1 MDQTTWERLVKYTEL
16 QGTSGQED
24 AVRKAFREDI
34 SPLVDRVEE
43 NGMGG
48 LFGVKEGAADAPRV
62 MFAAHLDEVGFMVA
76 GILPTGALQVV
87 ALGGWNPMTVP
98 AHRFTLFTKEGKYP
112 VVSSSIAPH
121 LLRGKG
127 GAAQALTIDDIL
139 FDAGFESK
147 EQAEAMGVR
156 PGDFI
161 VPETKTVRMANPNRG
176 LSKAYDNRF
185 GVSAIVS
192 ALNDLQGVQTPN
204 TLIMGANTQEEV
216 GLRGAL
222 PAVQQMKPDV
232 FFAVDSSAAN
242 DVDQTV
248 GRQGIMDQGTLI
260 RVFDPTVVTSPRL
273 KEFILQTAEDNHIPY
288 QYFVS
293 KGGTDAG
300 GVQKYGQGLPAVA
313 LGVASRYIHTH
324 ETVWSIPDFDAARE
338 LIVALAKNLDRS
350 ALDDIVGN

>member
-1 MDQTTWERLVKYTEL
+1 MDQQTWERIVKYTEL

-24 AVRKAFREDI
+24 AVFKAFEKDLT
-34 SPLVDRVEE
+34 PLVDRVEK

-48 LFGVKEGAADAPRV
+48 IFGVKEGQADDPRV

-98 AHRFTLFTKEGKYP
+98 AHRFTLFTKVGQYP
-112 VVSSSIAPH
+112 VVSSSVSPH
-121 LLRGKG
+121 LLRGKAG
-127 GAAQALTIDDIL
+127 GAATLTIDDIL

-161 VPETKTVRMANPNRG
+161 VPETKTIKMANPNRG

-185 GVSAIVS
+185 GVSAILS
-192 ALNDLQGVQTPN
+192 ALTDLQGVKTPN

-222 PAVQQMKPDV
+222 PAVQQQAPDL

-242 DVDQTV
+242 DLDQTT
-248 GRQGIMDQGTLI
+248 GRQGLLDQGTLI

-273 KEFILQTAEDNHIPY
+273 KEFILQTAEDNKIPY

-300 GVQKYGQGLPAVA
+300 AVQKYGQGIPAVA

-324 ETVWSIPDFDAARE
+324 ETVWSIPDFDAARA
-338 LIVALAKNLDRS
+338 LIVALSKNLDRS
-350 ALDDIVGN
+350 AVDDIVGK

>member
-1 MDQTTWERLVKYTEL
+1 MNQETWQRIVKYTEL
-16 QGTSGQED
+16 QGTSGQEE
-24 AVRKAFREDI
+24 AVRRAFRDDLT
-34 SPLVDRVEE
+34 PLVDHVEQ
-43 NGMGG
+43 NDLGG
-48 LFGVKEGAADAPRV
+48 LFGTKVGREDDPRV
-62 MFAAHLDEVGFMVA
+62 MFAAHFDEVGFMVA

-87 ALGGWNPMTVP
+87 SLGGWNPVTVP
-98 AHRFTLFTKEGKYP
+98 AHRFTLFTKNGQYP
-112 VVSSSIAPH
+112 VVSSSVSPH

-127 GAAQALTIDDIL
+127 GAAALSIDDIL

-147 EQAEAMGVR
+147 EQAESMGVR

-161 VPETKTVRMANPNRG
+161 VPESKTVRMANPNRG
-176 LSKAYDNRF
+176 LSKSYDNRF
-185 GVSAIVS
+185 GVSAILS
-192 ALNDLQGVQTPN
+192 ALTDLQGVQTSN
-204 TLIMGANTQEEV
+204 TLIMGANAQEEV

-222 PAVQQMKPDV
+222 PAVQQFKPDV

-248 GRQGIMDQGTLI
+248 GRQGILDQGTLI

-273 KEFILQTAEDNHIPY
+273 KEFILQTAEDNQIPY

-300 GVQKYGQGLPAVA
+300 AVQKYGQGLPAVA

-350 ALDDIVGN
+350 AVDDIVGK

>member
-1 MDQTTWERLVKYTEL
+1 MDQTTWERIVKYTEL

-24 AVRKAFREDI
+24 AVRSAFEKDLT
-34 SPLVDRVEE
+34 PLVDRVEK
-43 NGMGG
+43 NAMGG
-48 LFGVKEGAADAPRV
+48 LFGIKEGKADDPRV
-62 MFAAHLDEVGFMVA
+62 MFAAHFDEVGFMVA

-98 AHRFTLFTKEGKYP
+98 AHRFTLYTKFGQYP
-112 VVSSSIAPH
+112 VVSSSVAPH
-121 LLRGKG
+121 LLRGKEG
-127 GAAQALTIDDIL
+127 GAAALKIEDIL

-147 EQAEAMGVR
+147 EQAEAMGVF

-161 VPETKTVRMANPNRG
+161 VPETKTVKMANPNRG

-185 GVSAIVS
+185 GVSAVLS
-192 ALNDLQGVQTPN
+192 ALTDLKEVVTPN
-204 TLIMGANTQEEV
+204 TLIMGANGQEEV

-222 PAVQQMKPDV
+222 PAVQQLQPDI

-242 DVDQTV
+242 DLDNTT
-248 GRQGIMDQGTLI
+248 GRQGILDQGTLI

-273 KEFILQTAEDNHIPY
+273 KEFILQTAEDQGIPY

-300 GVQKYGQGLPAVA
+300 AVQKYGNGMPAVA

-338 LIVALAKNLDRS
+338 LIVALSKKLDR
-350 ALDDIVGN
+350 ATVDDIVGL